1 MSTIKPTHMT
11 KFLPTFQAILLVSCL
26 FVSCSVIRV
35 VEIPSPTSDCAG
47 SGQHFCHDTT
57 IRSSVWK
64 PKNKINLKSACPT
77 GISRFKVTTK
87 PMDVVLGF
95 ITLGLVV
102 KQRIDWIAHKDQE
115 AEKFINLSML
125 CIPVGVTRYSQTHP
139 GKMSTKISATTLPGL
154 FVDTGSC

>member
-1 MSTIKPTHMT
+1 MIK
-11 KFLPTFQAILLVSCL
+11 LLATFQAVLLVSCL
-26 FVSCSVIRV
+26 FVSCSIIRV

-57 IRSSVWK
+57 IRSSIWK

-95 ITLGLVV
+95 ITLGIVV
-102 KQRIDWIAHKDQE
+102 KQRIDWDFAQR
-115 AEKFINLSML
+115 S
-125 CIPVGVTRYSQTHP
+125 
-139 GKMSTKISATTLPGL
+139 
-154 FVDTGSC
+154 GSSEIHN